1 MKKFGV
7 IVGILIPIIIGL
19 GVCIYV
25 RNEEIKKENEQ
36 LEQEKQKETVL
47 LLENCY
53 QDEEHKLPKL
63 TITEE
68 ELKQLEQ

>member
-19 GVCIYV
+19 GVGIYV

-36 LEQEKQKETVL
+36 LEQL
-47 LLENCY
+47 SLI
-53 QDEEHKLPKL
+53 H
-63 TITEE
+63 I
-68 ELKQLEQ
+68 